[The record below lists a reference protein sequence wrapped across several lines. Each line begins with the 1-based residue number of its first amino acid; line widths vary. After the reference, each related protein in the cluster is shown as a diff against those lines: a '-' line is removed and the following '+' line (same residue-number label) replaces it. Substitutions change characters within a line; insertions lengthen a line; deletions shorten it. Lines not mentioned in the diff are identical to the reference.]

1 MSDIKTMRLQKFL
14 ASAGVGS
21 RRHCESL
28 IKNKLILVNGDIAKI
43 GCSVSVKDEVIYDSK
58 IIQLS
63 SEELKVIILNKPEG
77 VLSSNVKEKKIP
89 ITFDYLPKEDAQR
102 NWISI
107 GRLDINTSGLMIF
120 TNNGDFANKCMH
132 PSYHVDKEYLV
143 RARGEF
149 TQAIKEKMLE
159 GIDIDGGRYKF
170 TDIVEGEK
178 TGSNQWF
185 SVCLI
190 SGKNREVR
198 KIFNYFDMEVS
209 RLKRTRFGPIFLPST
224 LGKGQTKP
232 LTEKEISE
240 LSQYGRKR

>member
-1 MSDIKTMRLQKFL
+1 MAERLQKFL
-14 ASAGVGS
+14 AKSGIGS

-28 IKNKLILVNGDIAKI
+28 IKEGLVKVNGERAKI
-43 GCSVSVKDEVIYDSK
+43 GSSVSEKDEVEYDAKVIESSK
-58 IIQLS
+58 
-63 SEELKVIILNKPEG
+63 EELKVIILNKPEG
-77 VLSSNVKEKKIP
+77 VLSSNAREKKIP
-89 ITFDYLPKEDAQR
+89 ITFDYLPKEGSQR

-107 GRLDINTSGLMIF
+107 GRLDINTSGLMLF
-120 TNNGDFANKCMH
+120 TNNGNFANKCMH
-132 PSYHVDKEYLV
+132 PSYQVDKEYLV

-149 TQAIKEKMLE
+149 TQATKEKMLE
-159 GIDIDGGRYKF
+159 GINIDGSRYKF

-224 LGKGQTKP
+224 LGKGQTKL
-232 LTEKEISE
+232 LTEEEISE

>member
-1 MSDIKTMRLQKFL
+1 MAERLQKFL
-14 ASAGVGS
+14 AKSGIGS

-28 IKNKLILVNGDIAKI
+28 IKEGLVKVNGEVAKI
-43 GCSVSVKDEVIYDSK
+43 GTSVSEKDEVEYDAKVIESSK
-58 IIQLS
+58 
-63 SEELKVIILNKPEG
+63 EELKVIILNKPEG
-77 VLSSNVKEKKIP
+77 VLSSNAREKKIP
-89 ITFDYLPKEDAQR
+89 ITFDYLPKEGSQR

-107 GRLDINTSGLMIF
+107 GRLDINTSGLMLF
-120 TNNGDFANKCMH
+120 TNNGNFANKCMH
-132 PSYHVDKEYLV
+132 PSYQVDKEYLV

-149 TQAIKEKMLE
+149 TQATKEKMLE
-159 GIDIDGGRYKF
+159 GINIDGSRYKF

-224 LGKGQTKP
+224 LGKGQTKL
-232 LTEKEISE
+232 LTDKEISE

>member
-1 MSDIKTMRLQKFL
+1 MAERLQKFL
-14 ASAGVGS
+14 AKSGIGS

-28 IKNKLILVNGDIAKI
+28 IKEGLVKVNGEVAKI
-43 GCSVSVKDEVIYDSK
+43 GTSVSEKDEVEYDAK
-58 IIQLS
+58 VIES
-63 SEELKVIILNKPEG
+63 SIEELKVIILNKPEG
-77 VLSSNVKEKKIP
+77 VLSSNAREKKIP
-89 ITFDYLPKEDAQR
+89 ITFDYLPKEGSQR

-107 GRLDINTSGLMIF
+107 GRLDINTSGLMLF
-120 TNNGDFANKCMH
+120 TNNGNFANKCMH
-132 PSYHVDKEYLV
+132 PSYQVDKEYLV

-149 TQAIKEKMLE
+149 TQATKEKMLE
-159 GIDIDGGRYKF
+159 GINIDGSRYKF

-224 LGKGQTKP
+224 LGRGQTKL

>member
-1 MSDIKTMRLQKFL
+1 MAERLQKFL
-14 ASAGVGS
+14 AKSGIGS

-28 IKNKLILVNGDIAKI
+28 IKEGLVKVNGEVAKI
-43 GCSVSVKDEVIYDSK
+43 GTSVSEKDEVEYDAKVIESSK
-58 IIQLS
+58 
-63 SEELKVIILNKPEG
+63 EELKVIILNKPEG
-77 VLSSNVKEKKIP
+77 VLSSNAREKKIP
-89 ITFDYLPKEDAQR
+89 ITFDYLPKEGSQR

-107 GRLDINTSGLMIF
+107 GRLDINTSGLMLF
-120 TNNGDFANKCMH
+120 TNNGNFANKCMH
-132 PSYHVDKEYLV
+132 PSYQVDKEYLV

-149 TQAIKEKMLE
+149 TQATKEKMLE
-159 GIDIDGGRYKF
+159 GINIDGSRYKF

-224 LGKGQTKP
+224 LGKGQTKL
-232 LTEKEISE
+232 LTKKEISE